1 MTPQEPLIALEG
13 VSVAY
18 RTRDRARGALHE
30 VSLEAEAGE
39 IVSIEGPPG
48 AGKTTLL
55 LVAAGLLA
63 PDEGAVRF
71 EGEDFASLPTGP
83 RRALR
88 RDAIALL
95 PEGGG
100 LLPSLSVAEQIDLAL
115 RIAGLGRRERDT
127 RRGEAL
133 ATGGIAHLA
142 AYRPHELTPCERA
155 LAALARATA
164 VRPRVL
170 LADEPA
176 AAMDAEALATLER
189 QLALLTARGGLA
201 LLTTNDAAVGELAG
215 RRFTIEDGRV
225 RPATPLAEQPGAL
238 PMAGAAPGEQ
248 AAG

>member
-1 MTPQEPLIALEG
+1 MTPEEPLIALIG
-13 VSVAY
+13 VSFAY
-18 RTRDRARGALHE
+18 RMRDRSRRALD
-30 VSLEAEAGE
+30 EASIDAAAGE

-48 AGKTTLL
+48 AGKSTLL
-55 LVAAGLLA
+55 LIAAGLLG
-63 PDEGAVRF
+63 PDEGVVRF
-71 EGEDFASLPTGP
+71 GGEDIASLPSGR

-88 RDAIALL
+88 RGAIALL

-127 RRGEAL
+127 RRGEQL
-133 ATGGIAHLA
+133 AAVGIAHLA
-142 AYRPHELTPCERA
+142 SRRPRELTPCERA

-164 VRPRVL
+164 VHPRVL

-176 AAMDAEALATLER
+176 AAMDAEAFAALER

-201 LLTTNDAAVGELAG
+201 LLTTADPEVGALAR
-215 RRFTIEDGRV
+215 RRFAIEDGRV
-225 RPATPLAEQPGAL
+225 RPATPLLESPAAL
-238 PMAGAAPGEQ
+238 PMAGAASGDQ

>member
-71 EGEDFASLPTGP
+71 EDEELASLPAAR

-133 ATGGIAHLA
+133 ATVGIAHLA

-189 QLALLTARGGLA
+189 QLALLTARGGVA
-201 LLTTNDAAVGELAG
+201 LLTTNDAEVGALAG
-215 RRFTIEDGRV
+215 RRFAIEDGRV
-225 RPATPLAEQPGAL
+225 RPATPRAGQPGAL